1 MLLNNNWG
9 SQVFLAFVIAIFLLP
24 FSSAGLVELSIN
36 DSDDLLVS
44 EDEIAFQEG
53 TNLNFYVNINSKSD
67 YARMDGDNP
76 ANPEKYVTG
85 IMIEVS
91 FSNLEDQRDT
101 LIGYPEYQPLCDTC
115 EATDFD
121 EYLSKFR
128 GNDERFKGYDGIV
141 VFSVTLKN
149 NSGDLVWTDSIRVS
163 LERQNTQTSDSGG
176 FSIPE
181 LPPVVEDNL
190 IIIVVGF
197 LVIVL
202 LSVGIY
208 SFVLAPED
216 TTADLYKPVESID
229 PLKKSLTGVG
239 HKSELPSESKKLK
252 RLEGT
257 GDNSDEEEKEEYDED
272 YEDDLDG
279 EEDDSDFDERK
290 ILDELT
296 GTHSIGSQSDKEEDE
311 SDGDGKS
318 IAAAPVKKRA
328 VKKRVAKKGVAKKV
342 VKRPSTRTDTNQPE
356 MAAPKGMISAKCPSC
371 SKTHNV
377 DENTT
382 KFICSCGRRIR
393 V

>member
-1 MLLNNNWG
+1 M
-9 SQVFLAFVIAIFLLP
+9 
-24 FSSAGLVELSIN
+24 E
-36 DSDDLLVS
+36 
-44 EDEIAFQEG
+44 
-53 TNLNFYVNINSKSD
+53 
-67 YARMDGDNP
+67 GDNP
-76 ANPEKYVTG
+76 ANPDKYVTG
-85 IMIEVS
+85 ILIEVS
-91 FSNLEDQRDT
+91 FSSLEDQRDS

-115 EATDFD
+115 KATEFD

-128 GNDERFKGYDGIV
+128 GSDDRFKGYDGIV
-141 VFSVTLKN
+141 VFSVSLKN
-149 NSGDLVWTDSIRVS
+149 NSGDLVWSDSIRIS
-163 LERQNTQTSDSGG
+163 LEKQSTQTSDSGG

-190 IIIVVGF
+190 IIIIVGF
-197 LVIVL
+197 LAIVL

-208 SFVLAPED
+208 TFILAPED
-216 TTADLYKPVESID
+216 TTDDLYKPVESID

-239 HKSELPSESKKLK
+239 HKSDLPSESKKLK

-257 GDNSDEEEKEEYDED
+257 GNDSDDEEDEDDDD
-272 YEDDLDG
+272 YEDDFDD

-296 GTHSIGSQSDKEEDE
+296 GTHSIGSQPDKKDGESNED
-311 SDGDGKS
+311 DKS
-318 IAAAPVKKRA
+318 IATGLVKKKA

-342 VKRPSTRTDTNQPE
+342 VKRPSTKAETSQPE
-356 MAAPKGMISAKCPSC
+356 VRTPKGMISVKCPSC
-371 SKTHNV
+371 SKIHTV

>member
-1 MLLNNNWG
+1 MLMWLKNNWG
-9 SQVFLAFVIAIFLLP
+9 IHVFLAFVLAIFLLP
-24 FSSAGLVELSIN
+24 FSSAGLLEVSVNSSE
-36 DSDDLLVS
+36 DLMVS
-44 EDEIAFQEG
+44 EDETIIQEG
-53 TNLNFYVNINSKSD
+53 TNLNLYVRLKGAYREAGNNNTVESITINVNF
-67 YARMDGDNP
+67 RN
-76 ANPEKYVTG
+76 T
-85 IMIEVS
+85 
-91 FSNLEDQRDT
+91 EDPRESV
-101 LIGYPEYQPLCDTC
+101 IGYPEFQPLCDTC
-115 EATDFD
+115 SDPGYD

-128 GNDERFKGYDGIV
+128 SSDTRFKGYDGVVEFDIILRNNSNDIV
-141 VFSVTLKN
+141 KSAIVEITLVTQQS
-149 NSGDLVWTDSIRVS
+149 NSGDSS
-163 LERQNTQTSDSGG
+163 G

-190 IIIVVGF
+190 IIIVIGF

-208 SFVLAPED
+208 TFVLAPED

-239 HKSELPSESKKLK
+239 HKSDLPSESKKLK

-257 GDNSDEEEKEEYDED
+257 GDDSDEEDEEEDDE
-272 YEDDLDG
+272 YEDDFDD

-296 GTHSIGSQSDKEEDE
+296 GTHSIGSQVDEEDDDSDKEE
-311 SDGDGKS
+311 KS
-318 IAAAPVKKRA
+318 MAAAPVKKKA
-328 VKKRVAKKGVAKKV
+328 VKKRVAKKGVAKKL
-342 VKRPSTRTDTNQPE
+342 VKRPSTKTETSQPE
-356 MAAPKGMISAKCPSC
+356 VKTPKGMISVNCPSC
-371 SKTHNV
+371 SKVHTV

>member
-44 EDEIAFQEG
+44 EDDIVFQEG

-67 YARMDGDNP
+67 YARMEGDNP

-91 FSNLEDQRDT
+91 FSNLEDQRDS

-149 NSGDLVWTDSIRVS
+149 NSGDQVWSDSIRVS
-163 LERQNTQTSDSGG
+163 LERQSTQTSDSGG

-190 IIIVVGF
+190 IIIIVGL

-257 GDNSDEEEKEEYDED
+257 GDDTDDEGEEEDEED
-272 YEDDLDG
+272 YEDELDD

-311 SDGDGKS
+311 SDEDGKS

-342 VKRPSTRTDTNQPE
+342 VKRPSTKTDTNQPE
-356 MAAPKGMISAKCPSC
+356 IKVPKGMVSVKCPSC

>member
-9 SQVFLAFVIAIFLLP
+9 IQVFLAFVIAIFLLP

-44 EDEIAFQEG
+44 EDEIVFQEG

-67 YARMDGDNP
+67 YARMEGDNP

-91 FSNLEDQRDT
+91 FSNLEDQRDS

-141 VFSVTLKN
+141 VFSVSLKN
-149 NSGDLVWTDSIRVS
+149 NSGDLVWSDSIRVS
-163 LERQNTQTSDSGG
+163 LERQSTQTSDSGG

-190 IIIVVGF
+190 IIIAVGL

-257 GDNSDEEEKEEYDED
+257 GDDTDDEGEEEDEED
-272 YEDDLDG
+272 YEDDLDD

-311 SDGDGKS
+311 FNEDGKS

-342 VKRPSTRTDTNQPE
+342 VKRPSTKTDTNEPE
-356 MAAPKGMISAKCPSC
+356 IKLPKGMVSVKCPSC
-371 SKTHNV
+371 SKIHNV

>member
-1 MLLNNNWG
+1 MLMWLKNNWG
-9 SQVFLAFVIAIFLLP
+9 AHVFLAFVLAIFLLP
-24 FSSAGLVELSIN
+24 FSSAGLLEVSVNSSE
-36 DSDDLLVS
+36 DLVVS
-44 EDEIAFQEG
+44 EDETIIQEG
-53 TNLNFYVNINSKSD
+53 TNLNLYVRLKGAYREAGNNNTVESITINVNFRN
-67 YARMDGDNP
+67 A
-76 ANPEKYVTG
+76 
-85 IMIEVS
+85 
-91 FSNLEDQRDT
+91 EDPRESV
-101 LIGYPEYQPLCDTC
+101 IGYPEFQPLCDTC
-115 EATDFD
+115 SDPGYD

-128 GNDERFKGYDGIV
+128 SSDTRFKGYDGVVEFDIILRNNSNDIV
-141 VFSVTLKN
+141 KSAIVEITLVTQQS
-149 NSGDLVWTDSIRVS
+149 NSGDSS
-163 LERQNTQTSDSGG
+163 G

-190 IIIVVGF
+190 IIIVIGF

-208 SFVLAPED
+208 AFVLAPED

-239 HKSELPSESKKLK
+239 HKSDLPSESKKLK

-257 GDNSDEEEKEEYDED
+257 GDDSDEEDEEEDDE
-272 YEDDLDG
+272 YEDDFDD

-296 GTHSIGSQSDKEEDE
+296 GTHSIGSQVDEEDDD
-311 SDGDGKS
+311 SDEDEKS
-318 IAAAPVKKRA
+318 MAAAPVKKKA
-328 VKKRVAKKGVAKKV
+328 VKKRVAKKGVAKKL
-342 VKRPSTRTDTNQPE
+342 VKRPSTKTETSEPE
-356 MAAPKGMISAKCPSC
+356 VKAPKGMISVSCPSC
-371 SKTHNV
+371 SKVHTV

>member
-1 MLLNNNWG
+1 MWLKNNWG
-9 SQVFLAFVIAIFLLP
+9 IQVFLAFVLAIFLLP
-24 FSSAGLVELSIN
+24 FSSAGLLEVSVNSSE
-36 DSDDLLVS
+36 DLMVS
-44 EDEIAFQEG
+44 EDETIIQEG
-53 TNLNFYVNINSKSD
+53 TNLNLYVRLKGAYREAGNNNTVESITINVNF
-67 YARMDGDNP
+67 RN
-76 ANPEKYVTG
+76 T
-85 IMIEVS
+85 
-91 FSNLEDQRDT
+91 EDPRESV
-101 LIGYPEYQPLCDTC
+101 IGYPEFQPLCDTC
-115 EATDFD
+115 SDPGYD

-128 GNDERFKGYDGIV
+128 SSDTRFKGYDGVVEFDIILRNNSNDIV
-141 VFSVTLKN
+141 KSAIVEITLVTQQS
-149 NSGDLVWTDSIRVS
+149 NSGDSS
-163 LERQNTQTSDSGG
+163 G

-190 IIIVVGF
+190 IIIVIGF

-208 SFVLAPED
+208 TFVLAPED

-239 HKSELPSESKKLK
+239 HKSDLPSESKKLK

-257 GDNSDEEEKEEYDED
+257 GDDSDEEDEEEDDE
-272 YEDDLDG
+272 YEDDFDD

-296 GTHSIGSQSDKEEDE
+296 GTHSIGSQVDEGDDDSDNEE
-311 SDGDGKS
+311 KS
-318 IAAAPVKKRA
+318 MAAAPVKKKA
-328 VKKRVAKKGVAKKV
+328 VKKRVAKKGVAKKL
-342 VKRPSTRTDTNQPE
+342 VKRPSTKTETSQPE
-356 MAAPKGMISAKCPSC
+356 VKAPKGMISVSCPSC
-371 SKTHNV
+371 NKVHTV

>member
-9 SQVFLAFVIAIFLLP
+9 IQVFLAFVMASFLLP

-44 EDEIAFQEG
+44 EDDIIFQEG
-53 TNLNFYVNINSKSD
+53 TNLNFYVNINSNSD
-67 YARMDGDNP
+67 YAKMEGDNP
-76 ANPEKYVTG
+76 ANPDKYVTG
-85 IMIEVS
+85 ILIEVS
-91 FSNLEDQRDT
+91 FSSLEDQRDS

-115 EATDFD
+115 KATEFD

-128 GNDERFKGYDGIV
+128 GNDDRFKGYDGIV
-141 VFSVTLKN
+141 VFSVSLKN
-149 NSGDLVWTDSIRVS
+149 NSGDLVWSDSIRIS
-163 LERQNTQTSDSGG
+163 LEKQSTQTSDSGG

-190 IIIVVGF
+190 IIIIVGF
-197 LVIVL
+197 LAIVL

-208 SFVLAPED
+208 TFILAPED
-216 TTADLYKPVESID
+216 TTDDLYKPVESID

-239 HKSELPSESKKLK
+239 HKSDLPSESKKLK

-257 GDNSDEEEKEEYDED
+257 GNDSDDEEDEDDDD
-272 YEDDLDG
+272 YEDDFDD

-296 GTHSIGSQSDKEEDE
+296 GTHSIGSQPDKKDDE
-311 SDGDGKS
+311 SNEDDKS
-318 IAAAPVKKRA
+318 IATGPVKKKA
-328 VKKRVAKKGVAKKV
+328 VKKRVAKKGFAKKV
-342 VKRPSTRTDTNQPE
+342 VKRPSTKAETSQPE
-356 MAAPKGMISAKCPSC
+356 VRTPKGMISVKCPSC
-371 SKTHNV
+371 SKIHTV
-377 DENTT
+377 DETTT

>member
-1 MLLNNNWG
+1 MWLKNNWG
-9 SQVFLAFVIAIFLLP
+9 VHVFLAFVLAIFLLP
-24 FSSAGLVELSIN
+24 FSSTGLLEVSVNSSE
-36 DSDDLLVS
+36 DLVVS
-44 EDEIAFQEG
+44 EDETIIQEG
-53 TNLNFYVNINSKSD
+53 TNLNLYVRLKGAYREAGNNNTVESITINVNF
-67 YARMDGDNP
+67 RN
-76 ANPEKYVTG
+76 T
-85 IMIEVS
+85 
-91 FSNLEDQRDT
+91 EDPRESV
-101 LIGYPEYQPLCDTC
+101 IGYPEFQPLCDTC
-115 EATDFD
+115 SDPGYD

-128 GNDERFKGYDGIV
+128 SSDTRFKGYDGVVEFDIILRNNSNDIV
-141 VFSVTLKN
+141 KSAIVEITLVTQQS
-149 NSGDLVWTDSIRVS
+149 NSGDSS
-163 LERQNTQTSDSGG
+163 G

-190 IIIVVGF
+190 IIIVIGF

-208 SFVLAPED
+208 TFVLAPED

-239 HKSELPSESKKLK
+239 HKSDLPSESKKLK

-257 GDNSDEEEKEEYDED
+257 GDDSDEEDEEEDDE
-272 YEDDLDG
+272 YEDDFDD

-296 GTHSIGSQSDKEEDE
+296 GTHSIGSQVDDEDDDSDE
-311 SDGDGKS
+311 DGKS
-318 IAAAPVKKRA
+318 IAAAPVKKKA
-328 VKKRVAKKGVAKKV
+328 VKKRVAKKGVAKKL
-342 VKRPSTRTDTNQPE
+342 VKRPSTKAETSQPE
-356 MAAPKGMISAKCPSC
+356 VKAPKGMISVSCPSC
-371 SKTHNV
+371 SKVHTV